1 MRTIILFLGPR
12 LRGEDDWREVIM
24 EPLPPSTWSDES
36 RSFLT
41 GENALY
47 VAHLYLTYLEN
58 PISVGHEWRHYFA
71 SLGDGE
77 RDVLNDLAGPSW
89 AKPAFPQ
96 VKSELLPLPSK
107 GEATPEEIQG
117 AISNSIRAIMLIRAY
132 RARGHMI
139 ANLDPLELTKKE
151 KFPELDPSTYGFKE
165 ADYDKPI
172 FIYDVLGLVY
182 ATLRDI
188 LKRLRQTYCGTIG
201 IEFLHIQDPDRK
213 LWLQKRIEGEG
224 ELGLGASIQDVKWK
238 KQILKTLTAAETF
251 EKFLH
256 TKYPAAKRFGL
267 DGAES
272 LIPGLEEM
280 LEQSSKL
287 GVEEVVLGMSHR
299 GRLNV
304 LVNILSKP
312 YRAIFSE
319 FQGANPHPDQ
329 VQGSGDVKYHL
340 GTSTDRFFNGNK
352 MHLSLTA
359 NPSHL
364 EAVDPIVVGK
374 VRAKQS
380 QYGDQERSKI
390 MGLLLHGD
398 AAFAGQGIVAETFLL
413 SQLHGYQTG
422 GTFHVII
429 NNQIGFTTSPTYARS
444 TAHCSDLAMIVQAPI
459 FHVNGDDPEAVV
471 KVMAL
476 AAEYRHTFKS
486 DVVVDLVC
494 YRRFGHN
501 EADEPAFTQPL
512 MYKAIGNHPS
522 ILQVYAKK
530 LIREGSLTEEK
541 VLETERSINRELQEN
556 FKESSSYKPSTA
568 DWLGGKWE
576 GFIPKSENNTL
587 VRTGVKK
594 EILVDI
600 GTALSSVPEDFH
612 LHPKLKRFLSSR
624 QNMVSDQQPI
634 DWSMGEALAFGSLLI
649 EGHRVRLSGQDSG
662 RGTFSQRHAV
672 LRDQTTE
679 EKYIPL
685 NHLST
690 TQAPF
695 EIWDSPLA
703 EASVLGFEL
712 GYSLAEPEAL
722 VLWEAQFGDF
732 ANGAQVI
739 IDQFISTGETK
750 WLRMTGLVMLLP
762 HGHEGQGP
770 EHTSAR
776 LERYLQLCGEDN
788 MEVINCTT
796 PANYF
801 HALRRQI
808 HRNYRKPLI
817 IMTPK
822 SLLRHKLATSS
833 LNDFGTGKYFL
844 KIIPDSFTPS
854 SDFQRVILCS
864 GKVYY
869 DLLEK
874 REAEGIKN
882 IAIIRLEQLY
892 PFPHEELV
900 EILKPYN
907 KADLVWCQEEPMNM
921 GAWTY
926 LDRRLE
932 GVLLEV
938 DFQTKRPLYIGRMEA
953 ASPATGLLSR
963 HIFEQN
969 LLVSQ
974 ALNLVK

>member
-1 MRTIILFLGPR
+1 MDISNS
-12 LRGEDDWREVIM
+12 
-24 EPLPPSTWSDES
+24 STWSDEN

-41 GENALY
+41 GDNALY
-47 VAHLYLTYLEN
+47 VAHLYLTFLED
-58 PISVGHEWRHYFA
+58 PISVSHEWRHYFA

-77 RDVLNDLAGPSW
+77 REVLKDLLGPSW
-89 AKPAFPQ
+89 AKRTFPQ
-96 VKSELLPLPSK
+96 AKLDISSFPSK
-107 GEATPEEIQG
+107 EEVSPEEVQG
-117 AISNSIRAIMLIRAY
+117 AILDSIRAIMLIRAY
-132 RARGHMI
+132 RARGHML
-139 ANLDPLELTKKE
+139 ANLDPLGITKKE
-151 KFPELDPSTYGFKE
+151 ALPELNPLTYGFRE
-165 ADYDKPI
+165 EDYDRPI
-172 FIYDVLGLVY
+172 FIYDVLGLSY

-188 LKRLRQTYCGTIG
+188 LKRLKKTYCGTIG
-201 IEFLHIQDPDRK
+201 IEFLHIQDPERK
-213 LWLQKRIEGEG
+213 LWLQKRIEGQE
-224 ELGLGASIQDVKWK
+224 ELGLGAPIDDIAWK
-238 KQILKTLTAAETF
+238 KKILKELATAEIF

-267 DGAES
+267 DGGES
-272 LIPGLEEM
+272 LIPGLEAM
-280 LEQSSKL
+280 LQKSAEL

-304 LVNILSKP
+304 LTNVLSKP
-312 YRAIFSE
+312 YQAIFSE
-319 FQGANPHPDQ
+319 FQGTNPQPDQ

-340 GTSTDRFFNGNK
+340 GTSTDRIFK
-352 MHLSLTA
+352 SHKLHLSLTA

-364 EAVDPIVVGK
+364 EAVDPVVVGK

-380 QYGDQERSKI
+380 QYEDVERAKV

-398 AAFAGQGIVAETFLL
+398 AAFSGQGIVAETFLL

-422 GTFHVII
+422 GTFHIII
-429 NNQIGFTTSPTYARS
+429 NNQIGFTTAPMFARS
-444 TAHCSDLAMIVQAPI
+444 STHCSDLAMVVQAPI

-471 KVMAL
+471 KVMIL
-476 AAEYRHTFKS
+476 AAEYRHAFHS
-486 DVVVDLVC
+486 DVLVDLVC

-501 EADEPAFTQPL
+501 EGDEPAFTQPL
-512 MYKAIGNHPS
+512 MYKAIKNHPT
-522 ILQVYAKK
+522 ILQLYKEK
-530 LIREGSLTEEK
+530 LIQEGGITDEK
-541 VLETERSINRELQEN
+541 IIEMERSIDKKLQEN
-556 FKESSSYKPSTA
+556 FEKASSYKPSTA

-576 GFIPKSENNTL
+576 GFLPKAENNQPVHTGIAKETL
-587 VRTGVKK
+587 
-594 EILVDI
+594 IDI
-600 GTALSSVPEDFH
+600 GIALSKTPEGFH

-624 QNMVSDQQPI
+624 EKMVTDQQPI

-672 LRDQTTE
+672 LRDQETE
-679 EKYIPL
+679 KKYISL
-685 NHLST
+685 NHLSP
-690 TQAPF
+690 TQATF
-695 EIWDSPLA
+695 EVWDSPLSE
-703 EASVLGFEL
+703 EAVLGFEV

-732 ANGAQVI
+732 SNGAQVI
-739 IDQFISTGETK
+739 IDQFISAGEAK

-788 MEVINCTT
+788 MEVVNCTT

-801 HALRRQI
+801 HVLRRQI

-822 SLLRHKLATSS
+822 SLLRYKQAISTLAD
-833 LNDFGTGKYFL
+833 LEDGKHFL
-844 KIIPDSFTPS
+844 KIIPDYLPFS
-854 SDFQRVILCS
+854 SDCRRVILCS

-874 REAEGIKN
+874 REAEGIRN
-882 IAIIRLEQLY
+882 IPIIRLEQLY

-900 EILKPYN
+900 DILKPYTN
-907 KADLVWCQEEPMNM
+907 ANVVWCQEEPMNM

-932 GVLLEV
+932 AVLIEANLQE
-938 DFQTKRPLYIGRMEA
+938 KRPSYVGRMEA
-953 ASPATGLLSR
+953 ASPATGLFSR

-974 ALNLVK
+974 ALNLLR

>member
-1 MRTIILFLGPR
+1 MNPSQ
-12 LRGEDDWREVIM
+12 
-24 EPLPPSTWSDES
+24 PSTWSDES
-36 RSFLT
+36 RSFLS
-41 GENALY
+41 GDNALY
-47 VAHLYLTYLEN
+47 VAQLYSTYLEN
-58 PISVGHEWRHYFA
+58 PNSVTQEWRKYFS
-71 SLGDGE
+71 SLGGGE
-77 RDVLNDLAGPSW
+77 KEVLNDLMGPSW
-89 AKPAFPQ
+89 AKRTFPQ
-96 VKSELLPLPSK
+96 VTLEPPPFPSK
-107 GEATPEEIQG
+107 DEGSTEEIQG
-117 AISNSIRAIMLIRAY
+117 AILNSIRAIMLIRAY

-139 ANLDPLELTKKE
+139 ANLDPLGLTKKE
-151 KFPELDPSTYGFKE
+151 NLPELDPSSYGFTDE
-165 ADYDKPI
+165 DYDTPI

-188 LKRLRQTYCGTIG
+188 LKRLRETYCGTIG

-213 LWLQKRIEGEG
+213 LWLQKRVEGEG
-224 ELGLGASIQDVKWK
+224 ELGLGAPIQDLKWK
-238 KQILKTLTAAETF
+238 KRILKKLTAAEEF

-280 LEQSSKL
+280 LQTSAKL
-287 GVEEVVLGMSHR
+287 GVKEVVWGMSHR

-312 YRAIFSE
+312 YQAIFSE
-319 FQGANPHPDQ
+319 FQGANPQPDQ

-340 GTSTDRFFNGNK
+340 GTSTDRVFNGNK
-352 MHLSLTA
+352 LHLSLTA

-380 QYGDQERSKI
+380 QYGDQERSKVT
-390 MGLLLHGD
+390 GLLLHGD

-422 GTFHVII
+422 GTLHVII

-476 AAEYRHTFKS
+476 AAEYRHTFHS

-512 MYKAIGNHPS
+512 MYKTIHNHPT
-522 ILQVYAKK
+522 ILQVYTKK
-530 LIREGSLTEEK
+530 LIEEGSLTEGK
-541 VLETERSINRELQEN
+541 ALEIERSINRELQEN
-556 FKESSSYKPSTA
+556 FKESSSYKPSSA
-568 DWLGGKWE
+568 DWLAGRWE
-576 GFIPKSENNTL
+576 GFIPKPENIKPVL
-587 VRTGVKK
+587 TGVKK
-594 EILVDI
+594 EMLVNI
-600 GTALSSVPEDFH
+600 GTAISRVPEGFH

-624 QNMVSDQQPI
+624 QKMVMGQQPI
-634 DWSMGEALAFGSLLI
+634 DWSMGEALAFGSLLL
-649 EGHRVRLSGQDSG
+649 EGHKVRLSGQDSA

-672 LRDQTTE
+672 LRDQETD
-679 EKYIPL
+679 EKYLPL
-685 NHLST
+685 NHLSS
-690 TQAPF
+690 TQASF
-695 EIWDSPLA
+695 GAWDSPLS
-703 EASVLGFEL
+703 EAAVLGFEL

-722 VLWEAQFGDF
+722 VMWEAQFGDF

-739 IDQFISTGETK
+739 IDQFVSAGETK
-750 WLRMTGLVMLLP
+750 WLRMTGLVLLLP

-801 HALRRQI
+801 HALRRQM

-833 LNDFGTGKYFL
+833 LNDFETGRHFL

-854 SDFQRVILCS
+854 SSFQRVILCS

-874 REAEGIKN
+874 REAEGIKD

-892 PFPHEELV
+892 PFPHNELV
-900 EILKPYN
+900 EILKPYK
-907 KADLVWCQEEPMNM
+907 KADMIWCQEEPMNM
-921 GAWTY
+921 GAWSY

-932 GVLLEV
+932 SVLIEV
-938 DFQTKRPLYIGRMEA
+938 NLQAKRPFYVGRAEA

-974 ALNLVK
+974 ALNLVE

>member
-1 MRTIILFLGPR
+1 
-12 LRGEDDWREVIM
+12 M
-24 EPLPPSTWSDES
+24 EHPNSSTWSDES

-58 PISVGHEWRHYFA
+58 PISVAPEWRNYFA
-71 SLGDGE
+71 SLGSGE
-77 RDVLNDLAGPSW
+77 REVLNDLMGPSW
-89 AKPAFPQ
+89 AKRTFPQ
-96 VKSELLPLPSK
+96 VTLETHPVPSK
-107 GEATPEEIQG
+107 EEGSPKEIQG
-117 AISNSIRAIMLIRAY
+117 AILNSIRAIMLIRAY

-139 ANLDPLELTKKE
+139 ADLDPLGLTKKE
-151 KFPELDPSTYGFKE
+151 YLPELDPSTYGFKE
-165 ADYDKPI
+165 DEYDKPI
-172 FIYDVLGLVY
+172 FIYDVLGLSY

-201 IEFLHIQDPDRK
+201 IEFLHIQDPERK
-213 LWLQKRIEGEG
+213 LWLQKRVEGEG
-224 ELGLGASIQDVKWK
+224 ELGLGASNPDVGWK
-238 KQILKTLTAAETF
+238 KQILKKLTAAEAF

-280 LEQSSKL
+280 LQESSKL

-312 YRAIFSE
+312 YQAIFSE
-319 FQGANPHPDQ
+319 FQGANPQPDQ

-340 GTSTDRFFNGNK
+340 GTSTDRSFNGKK

-380 QYGDQERSKI
+380 QYGDLEKSKV

-444 TAHCSDLAMIVQAPI
+444 SAHCSDLAMIVQAPI

-471 KVMAL
+471 KVMTL
-476 AAEYRHTFKS
+476 AAEYRHTFHS

-512 MYKAIGNHPS
+512 MYQAIGNHPT
-522 ILQVYAKK
+522 ILQVYTKK
-530 LIREGSLTEEK
+530 LIQEGSLTEEK
-541 VLETERSINRELQEN
+541 AFEIERSINRDLQEN
-556 FKESSSYKPSTA
+556 FKESSTYKPSTA
-568 DWLGGKWE
+568 DWLGGRWE
-576 GFIPKSENNTL
+576 GFIPKAENNKP
-587 VRTGVKK
+587 VPTGVKK
-594 EILVDI
+594 EILVAI
-600 GTALSSVPEDFH
+600 GTALSTTPEDFH

-624 QNMVSDQQPI
+624 QKMVTDEKSI
-634 DWSMGEALAFGSLLI
+634 DWSMGEALAFGSLLL
-649 EGHRVRLSGQDSG
+649 EDHRVRLSGQDSG

-672 LRDQTTE
+672 LRDQITE
-679 EKYIPL
+679 EKYISL
-685 NHLST
+685 NHLSA

-695 EIWDSPLA
+695 EVWDSPLA

-722 VLWEAQFGDF
+722 VMWEAQFGDF

-788 MEVINCTT
+788 MEVVNCTT

-801 HALRRQI
+801 HVLRRQM
-808 HRNYRKPLI
+808 HRNFRKPLI

-822 SLLRHKLATSS
+822 SLLRHKLATST
-833 LNDFGTGKYFL
+833 LNDFETGKYFL
-844 KIIPDSFTPS
+844 KIIPDSLTPS
-854 SDFQRVILCS
+854 SGFQRVILCS
-864 GKVYY
+864 GKIYY
-869 DLLEK
+869 DILEK
-874 REAEGIKN
+874 RKAEGITD

-892 PFPHEELV
+892 PFPHKELV
-900 EILKPYN
+900 DILKPYTN
-907 KADLVWCQEEPMNM
+907 ADVVWCQEEPMNM

-932 GVLLEV
+932 AVLLEV
-938 DFQTKRPLYIGRMEA
+938 NLQVKRPLYVGRAEA

-974 ALNLVK
+974 ALNLVN

>member
-1 MRTIILFLGPR
+1 MKRSN
-12 LRGEDDWREVIM
+12 
-24 EPLPPSTWSDES
+24 PSTWADES

-41 GENALY
+41 GDNALY
-47 VAHLYLTYLEN
+47 VAQLYLTYLEN
-58 PISVGHEWRHYFA
+58 HLSVDLEWRHYFA
-71 SLGDGE
+71 SLGDKE
-77 RDVLNDLAGPSW
+77 REVLKEFAGPSW
-89 AKPAFPQ
+89 VKKTPPA
-96 VKSELLPLPSK
+96 VTRESLPSPLK
-107 GEATPEEIQG
+107 EGVTVEDVQS
-117 AISNSIRAIMLIRAY
+117 AILNSIRAIMLIRAY

-139 ANLDPLELTKKE
+139 ADLDPLKLSKKE
-151 KFPELDPSTYGFKE
+151 ILPELDPSTYGFKE
-165 ADYDKPI
+165 EDYDTPI
-172 FIYDVLGLVY
+172 FIYDVLGLSY
-182 ATLRDI
+182 ATLTEI
-188 LKRLRQTYCGTIG
+188 LTRLRQTYCGTIG
-201 IEFLHIQDPDRK
+201 IEFLHIQDPERK

-224 ELGLGASIQDVKWK
+224 KLGLGAPIQDVEWK
-238 KQILKTLTAAETF
+238 KQILKKLIVAGSF
-251 EKFLH
+251 EQFLH

-280 LEQSSKL
+280 LAQSAAL

-304 LVNILSKP
+304 LANILSKP
-312 YRAIFSE
+312 YQAIFSE

-340 GTSTDRFFNGNK
+340 GTSTDRSFNSHK
-352 MHLSLTA
+352 VHLSLTA

-364 EAVDPIVVGK
+364 EAVDPVVVGK

-380 QYGDQERSKI
+380 QYGDSERSKV

-398 AAFAGQGIVAETFLL
+398 AAFSGQGIVAETFAL

-429 NNQIGFTTSPTYARS
+429 NNQIGFTTSPIFARS
-444 TAHCSDLAMIVQAPI
+444 SAHCSDLAMIVQAPI
-459 FHVNGDDPEAVV
+459 FHVNGDDPEAVI
-471 KVMAL
+471 KVMGL
-476 AAEYRHTFKS
+476 AAEYRHTFHS

-512 MYKAIGNHPS
+512 MYKAIRNHPT
-522 ILQVYAKK
+522 IPQEYTKQ
-530 LIREGSLTEEK
+530 LIQEGSLTEEQA
-541 VLETERSINRELQEN
+541 LEIERSIDRQLQEN
-556 FKESSSYKPSTA
+556 FKEASSYKPSAA
-568 DWLGGKWE
+568 DWLAGRWE
-576 GFIPKSENNTL
+576 GFTPKTENDTPDP
-587 VRTGVKK
+587 TGVKK
-594 EILVDI
+594 EVLVEI
-600 GTALSSVPEDFH
+600 GTSLSEIPEDFH
-612 LHPKLKRFLSSR
+612 LHPKLNRFLASR
-624 QNMVSDQQPI
+624 QKMVTDQLPI
-634 DWSMGEALAFGSLLI
+634 DWSMAEALAFGSLLL

-672 LRDQTTE
+672 LRDQETE
-679 EKYIPL
+679 EKYISL
-685 NHLST
+685 NNLSP

-695 EIWDSPLA
+695 EIWDSPLS
-703 EASVLGFEL
+703 EAAVLGFEL

-732 ANGAQVI
+732 SNGAQVI
-739 IDQFISTGETK
+739 IDQFISSGEVK

-817 IMTPK
+817 VMTPK
-822 SLLRHKLATSS
+822 SLLRYKLATSTRS
-833 LNDFGTGKYFL
+833 DFETGTHFL
-844 KIIPDSFTPS
+844 KIIPDSLPPS
-854 SDFQRVILCS
+854 SHFQRVILCS

-874 REAEGIKN
+874 RESENIKD
-882 IAIIRLEQLY
+882 IAIIRIEQLY
-892 PFPHEELV
+892 PFPHEELLK
-900 EILKPYN
+900 ILKLYP
-907 KADLVWCQEEPMNM
+907 KADVIWCQEEPMNM
-921 GAWTY
+921 GAWTF

-932 GVLLEV
+932 TVILEARI
-938 DFQTKRPLYIGRMEA
+938 QAKRPLYVGRPEA

-963 HIFEQN
+963 HIYEQN
-969 LLVSQ
+969 LLTSQ

>member
-1 MRTIILFLGPR
+1 MKPAT
-12 LRGEDDWREVIM
+12 
-24 EPLPPSTWSDES
+24 PSTWSDES
-36 RSFLT
+36 QSFLT
-41 GENALY
+41 GDNADYIAQLY
-47 VAHLYLTYLEN
+47 GTYLEN
-58 PISVGHEWRHYFA
+58 PSAVTEEWRQYFGT
-71 SLGDGE
+71 LGEGE
-77 RDVLNDLAGPSW
+77 RDVLKELVGPSW
-89 AKPAFPQ
+89 TQQTILKPDPRHSQ
-96 VKSELLPLPSK
+96 KET
-107 GEATPEEIQG
+107 TPEDVQG
-117 AISNSIRAIMLIRAY
+117 AILNSIRAIMIIRAY

-139 ANLDPLELTKKE
+139 ADLDPLGLTKKE
-151 KFPELDPSTYGFKE
+151 NLPELDPSTYGFKE
-165 ADYDKPI
+165 EDYDTPI
-172 FIYDVLGLVY
+172 YIYDVLGVSY
-182 ATLRDI
+182 ATLQDI

-201 IEFLHIQDPDRK
+201 IEFLHIQDPERK
-213 LWLQKRIEGEG
+213 LWLQKRIEGQG
-224 ELGLGASIQDVKWK
+224 ELGLGAPIQDVKWK
-238 KQILKTLTAAETF
+238 KRILKKLTAAEAF

-256 TKYPAAKRFGL
+256 TKYPAAKRFGI
-267 DGAES
+267 DGGES

-280 LEQSSKL
+280 LQESAKL
-287 GVEEVVLGMSHR
+287 GVQEVVLGMSHR

-312 YRAIFSE
+312 YQAIFSE
-319 FQGANPHPDQ
+319 FQGANPNPDQ

-340 GTSTDRFFNGNK
+340 GTSTDRSFNGHK

-364 EAVDPIVVGK
+364 EAVDPVVVGK

-380 QYGDQERSKI
+380 QYGDVKKSKV
-390 MGLLLHGD
+390 MGLILHGD
-398 AAFAGQGIVAETFLL
+398 AAFSGQGIVAETFLL

-429 NNQIGFTTSPTYARS
+429 NNQIGFTTSPAFARS

-476 AAEYRHTFKS
+476 AAEYRHTFNS

-512 MYKAIGNHPS
+512 MYRAISNHPT
-522 ILQVYAKK
+522 ILQKYTKTLVE
-530 LIREGSLTEEK
+530 EGSLTEEK
-541 VLETERSINRELQEN
+541 VVEIERAINSKLQEN

-568 DWLGGKWE
+568 DWLAGRWE
-576 GFIPKSENNTL
+576 GFTPKGKGSKPIP
-587 VRTGVKK
+587 TGVKK
-594 EILVDI
+594 ELLVKI
-600 GTALSSVPEDFH
+600 GTALSEIPGNFH
-612 LHPKLKRFLSSR
+612 LHPKLNRFLSSR
-624 QNMVSDQQPI
+624 QKMVLDQQPI

-649 EGHRVRLSGQDSG
+649 EGHHVRLSGQDSG

-672 LRDQTTE
+672 LRDQETE
-679 EKYIPL
+679 EKYVSL
-685 NHLST
+685 NHLSP
-690 TQAPF
+690 TQAHF
-695 EIWDSPLA
+695 EVWDSPLSE
-703 EASVLGFEL
+703 EAVLGFEL

-739 IDQFISTGETK
+739 IDQFLSAGETK

-822 SLLRHKLATSS
+822 FLLRYKLATSS
-833 LNDFGTGKYFL
+833 LADFETGKYFL
-844 KIIPDSFTPS
+844 KIISDSLPPT
-854 SDFQRVILCS
+854 SDIKRVILCS

-874 REAEGIKN
+874 RETEDIKN

-900 EILKPYN
+900 ELLKPYT
-907 KADLVWCQEEPMNM
+907 KADVVWCQEEPMNM

-932 GVLLEV
+932 AVLIEADL
-938 DFQTKRPLYIGRMEA
+938 QAKRPLYVGRPEA
-953 ASPATGLLSR
+953 ASPATGLFSR

-974 ALNLVK
+974 ALNLLK